1 LKQGDPLTPLLF
13 NFALEYASRMVVI
26 NQDGMKVSGKHQLLV
41 YGDYILGG
49 SIHTVKKNKQAL
61 VIACKETE

>member
-1 LKQGDPLTPLLF
+1 
-13 NFALEYASRMVVI
+13 MI